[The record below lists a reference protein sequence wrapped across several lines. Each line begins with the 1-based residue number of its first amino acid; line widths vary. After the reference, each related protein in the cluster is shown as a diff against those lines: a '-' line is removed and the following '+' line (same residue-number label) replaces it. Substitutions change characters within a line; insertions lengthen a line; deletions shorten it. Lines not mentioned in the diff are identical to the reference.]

1 MAPRILDLT
10 DDDMGAAGDGVGKQ
24 RMVGATGGCSSVGPR
39 LCVCGETCR
48 LRLWL
53 DESGLT
59 QAWGMPLGF
68 LTLLGQLN
76 FLFHHL
82 IAVSCRAAIL

>member
-1 MAPRILDLT
+1 MALRILDLT
-10 DDDMGAAGDGVGKQ
+10 DDGMGAAGDGVGKQ

-48 LRLWL
+48 LRLWPG
-53 DESGLT
+53 ESGLT

-76 FLFHHL
+76 FFFHHL
-82 IAVSCRAAIL
+82 IAVSFRAAVL